1 MENARPPPFKKPQE
15 FLDST
20 VQSFLQDNTIFLEKG
35 LNFAKYIPIKC
46 VDGLDVVKS
55 NGIANFVYLDK
66 NTYWNSRKIFLEAD
80 VYVENTKTTTPTALK
95 QEDFVSAPNP
105 FGL

>member
-35 LNFAKYIPIKC
+35 LNFAKYIPIRC
-46 VDGLDVVKS
+46 VDGLDVVKT
-55 NGIANFVYLDK
+55 NRIANFLFQDP
-66 NTYWNSRKIFLEAD
+66 NCFWNSRKVFLEAV
-80 VYVENTKTTTPTALK
+80 VYVENTKSPTATGLT

-105 FGL
+105 FG

>member
-35 LNFAKYIPIKC
+35 LNFAKYIPIRC
-46 VDGLDVVKS
+46 VDGLDVVKT
-55 NGIANFVYLDK
+55 NRIANFLFQDP
-66 NTYWNSRKIFLEAD
+66 NCFWNSRKVFLEAV
-80 VYVENTKTTTPTALK
+80 VYVENTKSPTPTGLT

-105 FGL
+105 FG